1 MQLGNIHY
9 QREVKMKKNN
19 MKKPMK
25 NNKIPKPMMS
35 DIEVKR
41 RNDAK
46 RIGEELGWNAWT
58 YVNPTR
64 EQTRNDL

>member
-1 MQLGNIHY
+1 
-9 QREVKMKKNN
+9 MKKNN

-46 RIGEELGWNAWT
+46 RIGEEKGWNAWT

>member
-1 MQLGNIHY
+1 
-9 QREVKMKKNN
+9 

-25 NNKIPKPMMS
+25 NNKIPKPIMS

-46 RIGEELGWNAWT
+46 RIGEKLGWNAWT